1 MQLRLVIGHQ
11 PSGEIGRF
19 DADRMRP
26 GFELFG
32 RHPAEAVLDLRHEGI
47 VFKSYAVR
55 EIHLGQPGL
64 FPQFPEPSARLFPL
78 LFEA

>member
-1 MQLRLVIGHQ
+1 M
-11 PSGEIGRF
+11 GRF
-19 DADRMRP
+19 DTQRLRP
-26 GFELFG
+26 GFQLFG
-32 RHPAEAVLDLRHEGI
+32 RYPAEAILHLGHEGV
-47 VFKSYAVR
+47 VFKSYSVS